1 MGIKLSAGRKNREET
16 NLLSALM
23 DWLEAK
29 KKELSNNEAITNDM
43 CAQAA
48 IEEYV
53 LKMFKF
59 ADEQDRAENFNK
71 YVYLN
76 CK

>member
-1 MGIKLSAGRKNREET
+1 
-16 NLLSALM
+16 M

-29 KKELSNNEAITNDM
+29 KKELAANDAINNDM
-43 CAQAA
+43 CAQSA

-53 LKMFKF
+53 LKIFKY

-71 YVYLN
+71 
-76 CK
+76 